1 VTMKRKI
8 PRSERKAIREQF
20 NLVRTEEKAEENAS
34 LSDINAPNEWKEAKR
49 EAKKDRRRQ
58 IQEAGRDLEAIASE
72 DMADEIEKIKKQY
85 FFSEGDMVEYKR
97 NSRIVME
104 GEDDKDQRQIGLVID
119 TEDYVHE
126 RYGSGKPKLVS
137 KCVKVI
143 VLVGS
148 VVEEWS
154 SKNVRICE

>member
-1 VTMKRKI
+1 MTMRRKI
-8 PRSERKAIREQF
+8 SRGERRAIREQF
-20 NLVRTEEKAEENAS
+20 SLIRIEEKAEEIAS
-34 LSDINAPNEWKEAKR
+34 SPDITAPNEWKEAKR

-58 IQEAGRDLEAIASE
+58 MQEAAQDLEEIAAS
-72 DMADEIEKIKKQY
+72 DMPDEVEKIKKQY

-97 NSRIVME
+97 SSRIVME
-104 GEDDKDQRQIGLVID
+104 GEDGKDQRQIGLVID